1 VSDIA
6 KLEQQLQ
13 EARSEIEKLKQT
25 NLLLKKRA
33 LQAIIGS
40 RSAAQCEADRKECE
54 VGRTQAEH
62 ASRVKSLFLENVSH
76 EIRSSMNG
84 VVGMTEL
91 VLEMELSPVQRTY
104 LEMVETSVDRLMV
117 VVGEILDFS
126 RIETGE
132 LEVFSEKFTLKESLD
147 QDLYILNISAEKK
160 DLGLSCSIDSS
171 VPSHVLGDP
180 ARLAQIVTNLV
191 TNSIK
196 YTERGGISVD
206 IKNDGYD
213 RENNLM
219 LRFSVIDSGRG
230 VDPTSLDLIR
240 NYFRKEDNPRESHPL
255 SLGTGGLGLTVTS
268 QLVKLMGGKI
278 GVESGPKG
286 STFWFVL
293 PFKEVADISEI
304 EKKANATF
312 ENIEEE
318 VGYALRGARV
328 LLAEDEYINRMLVE
342 AVLNQLGVE
351 VTSVDSGAEAVDK
364 ACDGDFQLVLMDIQ
378 MDHVDG
384 LEAARRIRKYE
395 KQHGGGRVPIIAL
408 TALALAGDRERCLQ
422 AGMDDYLAKPLE
434 RKDVIDVL
442 SRYLTSSALV
452 VDSDPESQNVF
463 VRTLIESGWRVTIAE
478 TKQLAMYEASL
489 SHFDMVVLDLDNPS
503 LEGLEAVK
511 IIRQLEEYSGR
522 KASVIGLGSDV
533 TDEGLSAAGFDLF
546 LQRPVTREKIVEKIE
561 AVETL
566 G

>member
-13 EARSEIEKLKQT
+13 EAQSEIEKLKQT

-40 RSAAQCEADRKECE
+40 RSAAQCEVDRKECE

-62 ASRVKSLFLENVSH
+62 SSRVKSLFLENVSH

-91 VLEMELSPVQRTY
+91 VLETELSPVQRTY
-104 LEMVETSVDRLMV
+104 LEMVEASVDRLMV

-132 LEVFSEKFTLKESLD
+132 LELSTENFALKESLD
-147 QDLYILNISAEKK
+147 HDLYILNISAEKK

-180 ARLAQIVTNLV
+180 ARLAQIVTNLI

-196 YTERGGISVD
+196 YTERGGISVN

-213 RENNLM
+213 HNNNLM
-219 LRFSVIDSGRG
+219 LRFSVVDSGRG

-240 NYFRKEDNPRESHPL
+240 NYFKKEGDPRESHPL

-318 VGYALRGARV
+318 VSYALRGAKV

-342 AVLNQLGVE
+342 TVLNQLGVD
-351 VTSVDSGAEAVDK
+351 VTSVDNGLKAVEK
-364 ACDGDFQLVLMDIQ
+364 VCDGDFQLVLMDIQ
-378 MDHVDG
+378 MDHLDG

-395 KQHGGGRVPIIAL
+395 KQHGGGHVPIIAL

-522 KASVIGLGSDV
+522 KASILGLGSDA
-533 TDEGLSAAGFDLF
+533 TAEGVSAAGFDLF
-546 LQRPVTREKIVEKIE
+546 LQRPVTREKILQKIE
-561 AVETL
+561 AVESL